1 MYNFNQIIRVASSIV
16 TWTSVNACNSQ
27 LGSKRQR
34 QGLNTPGIP
43 RHNQLSSPKAMLNNI
58 SDVNTRK
65 HSCSALFCF
74 QSWENVN
81 TFLLLLLEDRRNLI
95 HLQWAALAVFHQHPN
110 QHKPIR
116 LSRQELSHIPKC
128 LQTLALL
135 FYRNSSKTV
144 NCEHKSCRAGTW
156 SAAEDSCS
164 LYNPSKPLMQHF
176 PASNRLALSHLE
188 SLRLRELP
196 GADPSRQVGFP
207 LPISDY
213 RRCPLCHPAHGH
225 GPCRAPR
232 GSCQQALGLTARC
245 WWLACGHR
253 AAQPRASAGPGDP
266 HPAVSPP
273 LWPATGRTDAI
284 KHRVPATVTSMGARL
299 ARSLFFCSLKAK
311 PSRNPATGRRS
322 QQGAVH
328 GVYLWMR
335 RSPASLGGSPASK
348 LVPDG
353 QIELSA
359 LPAKLR
365 SSFFTKQTDL
375 NYGHLTRTEHHDQK
389 KKK

>member
-1 MYNFNQIIRVASSIV
+1 
-16 TWTSVNACNSQ
+16 
-27 LGSKRQR
+27 
-34 QGLNTPGIP
+34 
-43 RHNQLSSPKAMLNNI
+43 
-58 SDVNTRK
+58 
-65 HSCSALFCF
+65 
-74 QSWENVN
+74 
-81 TFLLLLLEDRRNLI
+81 
-95 HLQWAALAVFHQHPN
+95 
-110 QHKPIR
+110 
-116 LSRQELSHIPKC
+116 
-128 LQTLALL
+128 
-135 FYRNSSKTV
+135 
-144 NCEHKSCRAGTW
+144 
-156 SAAEDSCS
+156 
-164 LYNPSKPLMQHF
+164 MQHF

-225 GPCRAPR
+225 GPCQLPR

-245 WWLACGHR
+245 WWLACGHW
-253 AAQPRASAGPGDP
+253 AAQPRASVGPGDP

-273 LWPATGRTDAI
+273 LWPAAGRTDAI

-335 RSPASLGGSPASK
+335 RSPASLGDLLPPSWCLTDRQSYLCYQQSWGAHFSQNRPISTMVIS
-348 LVPDG
+348 LV
-353 QIELSA
+353 LNTT
-359 LPAKLR
+359 
-365 SSFFTKQTDL
+365 TK
-375 NYGHLTRTEHHDQK
+375 RK
-389 KKK
+389 KKKESAASRAVIKPGKTRLVGLGWLVGAERARLVLSLQGATGGKVESNPSPDSPSASVQCSFFNLYHHHKAPTKGSYQATLKL